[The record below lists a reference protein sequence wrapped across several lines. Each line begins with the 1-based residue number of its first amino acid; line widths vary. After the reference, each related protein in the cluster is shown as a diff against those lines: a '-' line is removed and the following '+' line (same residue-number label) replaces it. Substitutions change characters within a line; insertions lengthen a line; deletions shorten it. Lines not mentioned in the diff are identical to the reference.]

1 MINSLLCYDAAIS
14 HSIFIIGGWLC
25 DVRYPWTKEI
35 VGTKKKKDGQD
46 NESEDEAI
54 GSVNETIPNGIHMVG
69 VAHITVFDSSFLL
82 WE

>member
-1 MINSLLCYDAAIS
+1 MSGI
-14 HSIFIIGGWLC
+14 HGQ
-25 DVRYPWTKEI
+25 KELSAQKQ
-35 VGTKKKKDGQD
+35 KKKNDGQD

>member
-1 MINSLLCYDAAIS
+1 MSGIHGQKKLSAQ
-14 HSIFIIGGWLC
+14 
-25 DVRYPWTKEI
+25 
-35 VGTKKKKDGQD
+35 KKKKDGQD